1 MVCVARRRAWSA
13 LGLGPPGLG
22 VSGPGSRP
30 GGASRRGGNSR
41 SERTVR
47 ERARLRAT
55 FGLTEHAYSLQL
67 VAVAGREGGDQLA
80 WANDEDPIPKPA
92 RDAGSLASPVEMMRH
107 IVDRC
112 PKTLAA
118 LGRLGA
124 DLRRACRPAVDPS
137 AAYPVPQ
144 RRVIDTQLVGDLAYR
159 FARRADDLHR
169 VSFELIRE
177 LPSRSFPSQQDLL
190 PSAQSLCRRQHAL
203 TVGNVRSLGET
214 PGSLW
219 AVWCRPRRCQECRWL
234 PAGSRSRK

>member
-1 MVCVARRRAWSA
+1 MGLPLLAAVPHTQQLGEDPTHRPVFALTGWGISA
-13 LGLGPPGLG
+13 IE
-22 VSGPGSRP
+22 SGEFQ
-30 GGASRRGGNSR
+30 R
-41 SERTVR
+41 SST
-47 ERARLRAT
+47 
-55 FGLTEHAYSLQL
+55 
-67 VAVAGREGGDQLA
+67 
-80 WANDEDPIPKPA
+80 PIPKPA

-203 TVGNVRSLGET
+203 TVGNVRSLGKLQGVFGQYGAAPAVVKSAGGCLRAREV
-214 PGSLW
+214 GSSW
-219 AVWCRPRRCQECRWL
+219 SCRV
-234 PAGSRSRK
+234 